1 MVDEGSNSME
11 QGNSVFTI
19 WILQQ
24 MKNASFI
31 SFSTSFSATKT
42 NTQLQASLRPNSLH
56 FPKVRM
62 HQKQFPQRSHP
73 EARGPRPENTHV
85 LCDVRW
91 YVVVFGNHYVFG
103 DGVCCGIVTRRND
116 VAASESLHATVFL
129 DFETGW
135 HINGFFCHGEETGL
149 VSVMQRKG
157 RYIYIT
163 NMHVVLQW
171 LGKWFL
177 MLYSFNF
184 ILLTHHFLDFCWSK
198 IVWQSRAIFTQAR
211 SH

>member
-62 HQKQFPQRSHP
+62 HQKQIPQRSHP

-91 YVVVFGNHYVFG
+91 YVVVFWKSLRLWRWRLLRDRDPAERRRSLWVSPRDRLSRFW
-103 DGVCCGIVTRRND
+103 DGVTYQWLLLPWWRNW
-116 VAASESLHATVFL
+116 VS
-129 DFETGW
+129 
-135 HINGFFCHGEETGL
+135 FCDAEK
-149 VSVMQRKG
+149 RKV
-157 RYIYIT
+157 YIY
-163 NMHVVLQW
+163 
-171 LGKWFL
+171 
-177 MLYSFNF
+177 
-184 ILLTHHFLDFCWSK
+184 
-198 IVWQSRAIFTQAR
+198 
-211 SH
+211 